1 MKSTLLASIAL
12 LLAACGSSDTAGP
25 GTANEAA
32 PADPTVNEAGLAPA
46 PMAAPVADPRRADVV
61 NAAVKI
67 VGAVDPSA
75 RTAIGFADIGGDERE
90 EALVYLVDPGL
101 CGSGG
106 WPPAAPAQGSGGC
119 SLVVL
124 TPSGKS
130 WRSIGQT
137 SVTQLPVHRLLT
149 KKDGWNDLAV
159 GVSGGG
165 ATPHIAL
172 LRFSG
177 GRYPSNPSTQPI
189 LNRLPEGAR
198 ELIADDAAALT
209 PAR

>member
-1 MKSTLLASIAL
+1 MTV
-12 LLAACGSSDTAGP
+12 P
-25 GTANEAA
+25 GETSVQRIE
-32 PADPTVNEAGLAPA
+32 
-46 PMAAPVADPRRADVV
+46 
-61 NAAVKI
+61 
-67 VGAVDPSA
+67 VD
-75 RTAIGFADIGGDERE
+75 
-90 EALVYLVDPGL
+90 
-101 CGSGG
+101 
-106 WPPAAPAQGSGGC
+106 
-119 SLVVL
+119 
-124 TPSGKS
+124 
-130 WRSIGQT
+130 GQT
-137 SVTQLPVHRLLT
+137 REFRVFRPERLGKAVPLVIVIHGWGFT
-149 KKDGWNDLAV
+149 AEQIEGDYGWNDLAV